1 MGKFF
6 SILVPHY
13 NEPVE
18 VCKPLL
24 DSIAI
29 QQNIDMNEIEVVI
42 CDDGPDAVLLPDEFL
57 KSYPYDIQY
66 HREPKGGVSKM
77 RNKAFDYSTG
87 EYVTWAD
94 IDDCYYTCLALW
106 FVKRE
111 TQTPMQVP
119 INGVPTT
126 VNGFDALY
134 AVFLE
139 EGRNPQTGET
149 YFIDRKDGFQFV
161 HSKFFKRE
169 FLVRNG
175 IRFGDDLF
183 IHEDNVLN
191 LQVQA
196 CTQNI
201 KFCPTPFYLWK
212 WRDNSVCRRDSLYLK
227 KTYPDLIKSSNYSLG
242 WLVNKSKFDNARQTV
257 ASIVLDSYYTFCHPS
272 WKTIETQEYRDKA
285 EKCFAEYF
293 KKWEYLWNECPDQ
306 VKMQISA
313 GIRQREV
320 VQGMEMETE
329 TLEQYLNRMSKLGE
343 NQ

>member
-18 VCKPLL
+18 VIKPLL

-29 QQNIDMNEIEVVI
+29 QQNIDMNEIEVII

-66 HREPKGGVSKM
+66 HREPKANVSVM
-77 RNKAFDYSTG
+77 RNKALDYSTG
-87 EYVTWAD
+87 EYVMFCD
-94 IDDCYYTCLALW
+94 SDDCFYHCLAFW
-106 FVKRE
+106 FIKRE
-111 TQTPMQVP
+111 TTTPMQVLV
-119 INGVPTT
+119 NNVPTT
-126 VNGFDALY
+126 VYGFDALY
-134 AVFLE
+134 SVFLE

-149 YFIDRKDGFQFV
+149 YFIDRTDGYQFCHGKVIKKDFM
-161 HSKFFKRE
+161 
-169 FLVRNG
+169 LRND
-175 IRFGDDLF
+175 IRFGDDLV

-191 LQVQA
+191 GKIQA

-212 WRDNSVCRRDSLYLK
+212 WRDNSVCRRDPLYLK
-227 KTYPDLIKSSNYSLG
+227 KTYPDLIKSSNHMLEWYTK
-242 WLVNKSKFDNARQTV
+242 KSKFDNARQTV
-257 ASIVLDSYYTFCHPS
+257 ASIVLDCYYTFCHPS

-285 EKCFAEYF
+285 EKCFADYF

-306 VKMQISA
+306 VKMQISS

-329 TLEQYLNRMSKLGE
+329 TLEQFLMRMKALV
-343 NQ
+343 

>member
-18 VCKPLL
+18 VIKPLL

-57 KSYPYDIQY
+57 DKYPYDIQY
-66 HREPKGGVSKM
+66 HREPKANVSVM
-77 RNKAFDYSTG
+77 RNKALDYSTG
-87 EYVTWAD
+87 EYVMFCD
-94 IDDCYYTCLALW
+94 SDDCFYHCLAFW
-106 FVKRE
+106 FIKRE
-111 TQTPMQVP
+111 TTTPMQVLV
-119 INGVPTT
+119 NNVPTT
-126 VNGFDALY
+126 VYGFDALY
-134 AVFLE
+134 SVFLE

-149 YFIDRKDGFQFV
+149 YFIDRTDGYQFCHGKVIKKDFM
-161 HSKFFKRE
+161 
-169 FLVRNG
+169 LRND
-175 IRFGDDLF
+175 IRFGDDLV

-191 LQVQA
+191 GKIQA

-212 WRDNSVCRRDSLYLK
+212 WRDNSVCRRDPLYLK
-227 KTYPDLIKSSNYSLG
+227 KTYPDLIKSSNHMMEWYIK
-242 WLVNKSKFDNARQTV
+242 KSKFDNARQTV
-257 ASIVLDSYYTFCHPS
+257 ASIVLDCYYTFCHPS

-285 EKCFAEYF
+285 EKCFADYF

-306 VKMQISA
+306 VKMQISS

-329 TLEQYLNRMSKLGE
+329 TLEQFLMRMKSLV
-343 NQ
+343 